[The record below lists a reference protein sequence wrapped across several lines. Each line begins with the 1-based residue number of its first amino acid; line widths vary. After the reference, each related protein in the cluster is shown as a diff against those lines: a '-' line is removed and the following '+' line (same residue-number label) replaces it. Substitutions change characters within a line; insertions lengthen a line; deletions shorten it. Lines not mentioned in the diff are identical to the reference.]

1 MKQTKLIFALLALLP
16 FSRAFAQEGE
26 IIYNDS
32 FEPREMHADE
42 PWPHHHRI
50 FDFDNDSLRDFFIAW
65 TEFREWHVIAYTY
78 DNWWFEKQV
87 LEVGDTIPSVSNW
100 FSAPSYPN
108 YEPKISF
115 YPGYSRDSII
125 IGFKK
130 QVEEDSFCYGWIRF
144 SLDAGPEKNNKSVSD
159 NRVPWAHG
167 ICTFI
172 DYAYCALPNYPLRAG
187 QTSFDWDVLESNTL
201 MSHTTIYPNPTTG
214 IITVTGENLRQAD
227 VFNMLGQQVLSIK
240 SEGNELRI
248 NMAELPAGVYFVN
261 VTDSEGRKCVR
272 KVVKE

>member
-26 IIYNDS
+26 IIYNDN
-32 FEPREMHADE
+32 FNHREMHADQ
-42 PWPHHHRI
+42 PNHIRML
-50 FDFDNDSLRDFFIAW
+50 DFDNDSNSDFIIGW
-65 TEFREWHVIAYTY
+65 NEYREWHLVAFTY
-78 DNWWFEKQV
+78 GNWWFENTKV
-87 LEVGDTIPSVSNW
+87 LEAGDTISAVLDW
-100 FSAPSYPN
+100 FPAPINPDSD
-108 YEPKISF
+108 PKISF
-115 YPGYSRDSII
+115 SPGYSRDSII

-144 SLDAGPEKNNKSVSD
+144 SLDAGPEKNYKSVSD

-172 DYAYCALPNYPLRAG
+172 DYAYCTEPNYPLRAG
-187 QTSFDWDVLESNTL
+187 QTNFDWDVIEST
-201 MSHTTIYPNPTTG
+201 SPTSYTTIHPNPTTG
-214 IITVTGENLRQAD
+214 MVTVTGENLRQAE

-248 NMAELPAGVYFVN
+248 NMAELPAGIYFVN